1 MKAMRNDTGCK
12 REEWNCRNHRE
23 GGGIAAMVLNAWKGH
38 LLTRRQREQLYVLEP
53 RFFAGQDWQVF
64 LHSTILSHL
73 VTSCHILSFCRFGFR
88 FPLPKVI
95 ASAMSAAC
103 LALLLLVHH
112 TQVQYS
118 YHKSRMEI
126 LRSKLKK
133 NGKRLSRVRY
143 FTKWKGSKSKHD
155 VNLM

>member
-1 MKAMRNDTGCK
+1 MTQGANGRNGTAVITGKVVASLQWSSMPGRDTSWRVGNESSFTSLSRDVLRAMSSFKC
-12 REEWNCRNHRE
+12 
-23 GGGIAAMVLNAWKGH
+23 
-38 LLTRRQREQLYVLEP
+38 
-53 RFFAGQDWQVF
+53 FF
-64 LHSTILSHL
+64 IPP
-73 VTSCHILSFCRFGFR
+73 SCHILSFCISRGFR

-118 YHKSRMEI
+118 YHKSRMEN